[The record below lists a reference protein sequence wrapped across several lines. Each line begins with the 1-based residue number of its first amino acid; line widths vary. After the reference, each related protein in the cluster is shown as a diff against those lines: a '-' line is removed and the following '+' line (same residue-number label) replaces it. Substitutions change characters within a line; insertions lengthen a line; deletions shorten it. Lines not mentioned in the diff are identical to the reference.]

1 MKPTLQLRIGQ
12 QLTLTPQLQMAIR
25 LLQLST
31 IDLQQEIQQ
40 AIESNPLLENQEE
53 GELTAD
59 DLLDHEKTLEFER
72 NEQELG
78 ATSCEETAEVDL
90 QETQLF
96 SEELPVDTSWDE
108 IYQEPVASAATPES
122 SNLDWQSKKGVNLHE
137 HLMWQME
144 LTSFTD
150 VEKAIAITIIDSI
163 DDDGMLNASV
173 EEIKASLQGLE
184 EHISI
189 AMIDS
194 VLKKIQEFDPTGIGA
209 RNLQECL
216 LIQLRQQTDDT
227 PWIHQAAEIIEQHLH
242 LLAKHD
248 FNQLQR
254 RMNLSYEELQQVV
267 HLIQSL
273 NPRPGSQ
280 ISSDEV
286 TAVIPDVL
294 VRKHEQR
301 WVVELNL
308 DALPKLRINKH
319 YAQLIQRANN
329 NADNLFLRSQLQEAR
344 WFLKSLQSR
353 HETLLK
359 VATAIVERQQGFLE
373 YGAEAM
379 KPLVLRDIAETLGV
393 HESTISRVTTQK
405 YMHTP
410 QGVFELKY
418 FFSSH
423 ISGEAGEECSATA
436 IRALIKKLIAAEN
449 SKRPLSDSKIAQ
461 IFAEQGI
468 NVARRTIAKYR
479 ESMAIPPSNE
489 RKYLS

>member
-31 IDLQQEIQQ
+31 VDLQQEIQQ
-40 AIESNPLLENQEE
+40 ALESNPLLESQDDVDGSDEYLEHDAALDYETREE
-53 GELTAD
+53 QLPSMEYEDA
-59 DLLDHEKTLEFER
+59 
-72 NEQELG
+72 
-78 ATSCEETAEVDL
+78 AEIDL
-90 QETQLF
+90 QGSQLLAD
-96 SEELPVDTSWDE
+96 ELPVDTSWDE
-108 IYQEPVASAATPES
+108 VYQESVSASAAPETS
-122 SNLDWQSKKGVNLHE
+122 SLDWQAKQGTSLHE
-137 HLMWQME
+137 HLTWQME
-144 LTSFTD
+144 LTAFSEI
-150 VEKAIAITIIDSI
+150 EKAIAIAIIDSI
-163 DDDGMLNASV
+163 DEDGMLNASLEDICGSLGELRDKVSLNEV
-173 EEIKASLQGLE
+173 EA
-184 EHISI
+184 
-189 AMIDS
+189 
-194 VLKKIQEFDPTGIGA
+194 VLKAVQDFDPVGVGA

-216 LIQLRQQTDDT
+216 LLQLRQKPAET
-227 PWIHQAAEIIEQHLH
+227 PRLKEALEMVEQYLH

-248 FNQLQR
+248 YNQIQR
-254 RMNLSYEELQQVV
+254 RMNLEQDALLEVV
-267 HLIQSL
+267 QLIQSL

-280 ISSDEV
+280 I
-286 TAVIPDVL
+286 TAEEATAIIPDVI
-294 VRKHEQR
+294 VRKQERR

-329 NADNLFLRSQLQEAR
+329 DSDNVFLRNQLQEAR

-359 VATAIVERQQGFLE
+359 VATCIVERQQGFLE
-373 YGAEAM
+373 YGPEAM
-379 KPLVLRDIAETLGV
+379 KPMVLRDVAEALGV

-405 YMHTP
+405 FMHTP

-423 ISGEAGEECSATA
+423 VSSDSGQECSATA

-449 SKRPLSDSKIAQ
+449 SKKPLSDSKIAQ
-461 IFAEQGI
+461 ILAEQGV
-468 NVARRTIAKYR
+468 NVARRTVAKYR
-479 ESMAIPPSNE
+479 EAMAIPPSNE